1 MMEESSPAPD
11 PEKGSPGHPRA
22 SDESAG
28 DPGPSG
34 PAPGAIE
41 FLTLGIAVAVVV
53 VGFGALGY
61 LADGWAG
68 TTPILTLVGLAAG
81 ITAAVL
87 LTIARVRKYL

>member
-1 MMEESSPAPD
+1 MDERTP
-11 PEKGSPGHPRA
+11 A
-22 SDESAG
+22 SDPDEEAHKGELPPSE
-28 DPGPSG
+28 DP
-34 PAPGAIE
+34 AAGAIE

-68 TTPILTLVGLAAG
+68 TTPWLTLVGLALG
-81 ITAAVL
+81 ITTAVL